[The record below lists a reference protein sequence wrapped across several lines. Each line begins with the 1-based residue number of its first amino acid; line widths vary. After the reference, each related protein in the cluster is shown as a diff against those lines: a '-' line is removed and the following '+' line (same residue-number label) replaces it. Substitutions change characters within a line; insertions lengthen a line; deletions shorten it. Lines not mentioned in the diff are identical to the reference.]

1 MGGRDLKQSVKFGL
15 NICKTPDTLC
25 NKPLKKKKGNLE
37 VGVKMLPMNIVT
49 QISLQ
54 VLNKNSCTEEVLIRR
69 LRRDLGSGR
78 GKADWAEGLKVENW
92 GEESKV

>member
-1 MGGRDLKQSVKFGL
+1 LGGHHLKQSVKFGL
-15 NICKTPDTLC
+15 NIRKTPDTLC
-25 NKPLKKKKGNLE
+25 NKPLKKKRNLE

-69 LRRDLGSGR
+69 LRRDPGSGR
-78 GKADWAEGLKVENW
+78 AKADWAEGLKVENW